1 MGLLPPRRRRA
12 LRVAALLASVAVLM
26 SQLQPLPQD
35 QGVLLSVAG
44 QPMDLAGRVM
54 GRWQSLVRRCDHVTV
69 LAPGSPRW
77 QAAQRSL
84 AAYSPPASLSAAP
97 VQVLAWGAGDEEWL
111 LAEVRWP
118 GPADAPIDPAI
129 VPLRRVNGLLQVQ
142 AAGVWSGDTGPW
154 WPPVF
159 IRRQLAE
166 RLPALPAALRQ
177 CLDPQLAPFAR

>member
-1 MGLLPPRRRRA
+1 MLL
-12 LRVAALLASVAVLM
+12 

-35 QGVLLSVAG
+35 QGVLLSVGG
-44 QPMDLAGRVM
+44 QPVDLAGRLL
-54 GRWQSLVRRCDHVTV
+54 GGWQAVARRCDGVTV
-69 LAPGSPRW
+69 LAPGSLRW

-97 VQVLAWGAGDEEWL
+97 AQVLAWGSAEDEWL

-118 GPADAPIDPAI
+118 GSADTPIDPAI
-129 VPLRRVNGLLQVQ
+129 VPLRRVNGTLQVQ

-166 RLPALPAALRQ
+166 RLPDLPAALRQ
-177 CLDPQLAPFAR
+177 CLDPLLPPFAR

>member
-1 MGLLPPRRRRA
+1 MSPPRRRA
-12 LRVAALLASVAVLM
+12 VAAAALLASAALLL
-26 SQLQPLPQD
+26 SHLQPLAQD
-35 QGVLLSVAG
+35 QGVLLSVGG
-44 QPMDLAGRVM
+44 QPVDVAGRLL
-54 GRWQSLVRRCDHVTV
+54 GGAQALLRRCHDVTA

-84 AAYSPPASLSAAP
+84 AAYSPPASWSAAP

-111 LAEVRWP
+111 LTEVRWP

-177 CLDPQLAPFAR
+177 CLDPLLPPFAR

>member
-1 MGLLPPRRRRA
+1 MSRPRRRA
-12 LRVAALLASVAVLM
+12 LTAAALLASAAVLL
-26 SQLQPLPQD
+26 SQLQPLAQD
-35 QGVLLSVAG
+35 QGVLLSIGGQPVDVAG
-44 QPMDLAGRVM
+44 RLLGGGQAL
-54 GRWQSLVRRCDHVTV
+54 LRRCDGVTA
-69 LAPGSPRW
+69 LTPGSPRW

-84 AAYSPPASLSAAP
+84 AAYSPPASWSAAP

-118 GPADAPIDPAI
+118 GPSDAPIDPAI
-129 VPLRRVNGLLQVQ
+129 VPLRRVNGMLQVQ

-177 CLDPQLAPFAR
+177 CLDPQLPPFAR